1 MDEKFYFCRPMKA
14 YQTAAYYT
22 LGCKLNFS
30 ETSTIARNLADAG
43 YAKVDFERGADV
55 YVINTCSVTDNADK
69 KCRNVVRRAQKYN
82 PEAKVVVLG
91 CYAQLKPEE
100 ILAIPGVNL
109 VLGANEKFDTAAYLD
124 KVSAEDKE
132 AHYGKVSRA
141 KTFYPSFSMGDR
153 TRTFLKIQDG
163 CDYFCSFCTI
173 PLARGNSRS
182 QTIAE
187 TMKVVK
193 EVEATAVKEVVL
205 TGVNTGEFGVGTDE
219 NFHDLIQVLDKT
231 TIPRFRISSIEPNL
245 LSTEIIEFSSKSGKF
260 VPHFHV
266 PLQSGSNRILKDMK
280 RRYLKDLYADR
291 VHTIKR
297 LMPDACIGVDIIVG
311 FPGETDEEFMET
323 FEFVRD
329 LPVSYF
335 HVFTYSERPN
345 TIANR
350 MENPVPMQK
359 RNERSEQLRILS
371 QKKRRAFN
379 QTQIGKTKTVL
390 WESAEDENGLMHG
403 FTENYIKVSKPYDA
417 NLVNSFE
424 EITLKDVA
432 AEGMMTLV

>member
-1 MDEKFYFCRPMKA
+1 MKA
-14 YQTAAYYT
+14 FQTAAYYT

-30 ETSTIARNLADAG
+30 ETSTIARNLAEAG
-43 YAKVDFERGADV
+43 YAKVDFEHGADV
-55 YVINTCSVTDNADK
+55 YVINTCSVTENADR

-82 PEAKVVVLG
+82 PNAKVVVLG
-91 CYAQLKPEE
+91 CYAQLKPQE
-100 ILAIPGVNL
+100 IVDIPGVNL
-109 VLGANEKFDTAAYLD
+109 VLGANEKFDTASYLEGLTSTD
-124 KVSAEDKE
+124 KQT
-132 AHYGKVSRA
+132 HFGKVSHA
-141 KTFYPSFSMGDR
+141 KTFYPSYSMGDR

-182 QTIAE
+182 QSISE

-193 EVEATAVKEVVL
+193 EIENTNVKEVVL
-205 TGVNTGEFGVGTDE
+205 TGVNTGEFGIGTDE
-219 NFHDLIQVLDKT
+219 NFYDLVQHLDKT
-231 TIPRFRISSIEPNL
+231 SIDRFRISSIEPNL
-245 LSTEIIEFSSKSGKF
+245 LTDEIIQFSASSNKF

-280 RRYLKDLYADR
+280 RRYLKDLYINR
-291 VHTIKR
+291 VNSIKTA
-297 LMPDACIGVDIIVG
+297 MPDACIGVDIIVG
-311 FPGETDEEFMET
+311 FPGETDREFLET
-323 FEFVRD
+323 YEMVRD

-350 MENPVPMQK
+350 MPDPVPAQV
-359 RNERSEQLRILS
+359 RNERSEKLRILS

-379 QTQIGKTKTVL
+379 ETQLGKTKTVL
-390 WESAEDENGLMHG
+390 WEAHNDENGMMHG
-403 FTENYIKVSKPYDA
+403 FTENYIKVSRPYNE

-424 EITLKDVA
+424 EVTLNGLA
-432 AEGMMTLV
+432 PEGMMTIK

>member
-1 MDEKFYFCRPMKA
+1 MKA
-14 YQTAAYYT
+14 YNTAAYYT

-30 ETSTIARNLADAG
+30 ETSTIARNLKDAG
-43 YAKVDFERGADV
+43 YAKVDFEHGADV
-55 YVINTCSVTDNADK
+55 YVINTCSVTENADR
-69 KCRNVVRRAQKYN
+69 KCRNIVRRAQKYN
-82 PEAKVVVLG
+82 PDAKVVVLG

-100 ILAIPGVNL
+100 ILKIPGVNL
-109 VLGANEKFDTAAYLD
+109 VLGASEKFDVAKYMEQLETDD
-124 KVSAEDKE
+124 KQ
-132 AHYGKVSRA
+132 AHYKKVSRA
-141 KTFYPSFSMGDR
+141 KTFYPSYSVGDR

-182 QTIAE
+182 QSIAE
-187 TMKVVK
+187 TMKVVS
-193 EVEATAVKEVVL
+193 EIEQTDVKEVVL
-205 TGVNTGEFGVGTDE
+205 TGVNTGEFGIGTDE
-219 NFHDLIQVLDKT
+219 NFHDLIQVLDQT
-231 TIPRFRISSIEPNL
+231 EIDRFRISSIEPNL
-245 LSTEIIEFSSKSGKF
+245 LTNEIIHFSAQSNRF

-280 RRYLKDLYADR
+280 RKYLRELYADR
-291 VHTIKR
+291 VHTIKKA
-297 LMPDACIGVDIIVG
+297 MPDACIGVDIIVG

-350 MENPVPMQK
+350 MDHPVPMHV
-359 RNERSEQLRILS
+359 RNERSEKLRILS

-379 QTQIGKTKTVL
+379 ETQLGKTKTVL
-390 WESAEDENGLMHG
+390 WESHQDEDGMMHG
-403 FTENYIKVSKPYDA
+403 FTENYVKVSKPYDA
-417 NLVNSFE
+417 DLTNTFE
-424 EITLKDVA
+424 QVTLKELA
-432 AEGMMTLV
+432 PEGVVRVL

>member
-1 MDEKFYFCRPMKA
+1 MKA

-30 ETSTIARNLADAG
+30 ETSTIARNLAESG

-124 KVSAEDKE
+124 KISAEDKE

-219 NFHDLIQVLDKT
+219 NFYDLIQVLDQT

-245 LSTEIIEFSSKSGKF
+245 LSTEIIEFSSKSEKF

-350 MENPVPMQK
+350 MENPVPMHK

-379 QTQIGKTKTVL
+379 QTQKGKTKTVL
-390 WESAEDENGLMHG
+390 WESAEDENGLIHG
-403 FTENYIKVSKPYDA
+403 FTENYIKVSKPYDS
-417 NLVNSFE
+417 NMVNSFE
-424 EITLKDVA
+424 KVTLKDVV

>member
-1 MDEKFYFCRPMKA
+1 MKA
-14 YQTAAYYT
+14 YNTAAYYT

-30 ETSTIARNLADAG
+30 ETSTIARNLKDAG
-43 YAKVDFERGADV
+43 YAKVDFEHGADV
-55 YVINTCSVTDNADK
+55 YVINTCSVTENADR
-69 KCRNVVRRAQKYN
+69 KCRNIVRRAQKYN
-82 PEAKVVVLG
+82 PDAKVVVLG

-100 ILAIPGVNL
+100 ILKIPGVNL
-109 VLGANEKFDTAAYLD
+109 VLGASEKFDVAKYMEQLETDD
-124 KVSAEDKE
+124 KQ
-132 AHYGKVSRA
+132 AHYKKVSRA
-141 KTFYPSFSMGDR
+141 KTFYPSYSVGDR

-182 QTIAE
+182 QSIAE
-187 TMKVVK
+187 TMKVVS
-193 EVEATAVKEVVL
+193 EIEQTDVKEVVL
-205 TGVNTGEFGVGTDE
+205 TGVNTGEFGIGTDE
-219 NFHDLIQVLDKT
+219 NFHDLIQVLDQT
-231 TIPRFRISSIEPNL
+231 EIDRFRISSIEPNL
-245 LSTEIIEFSSKSGKF
+245 LTNEIIHFSAQSNRF

-280 RRYLKDLYADR
+280 RKYLRELYADR
-291 VHTIKR
+291 VHTIKKA
-297 LMPDACIGVDIIVG
+297 MPDACIGVDIIVG

-350 MENPVPMQK
+350 MDHPVPMHV
-359 RNERSEQLRILS
+359 RNERSEKLRILS

-379 QTQIGKTKTVL
+379 ETQLGKTKTVL
-390 WESAEDENGLMHG
+390 WESHQDEDGMMHG
-403 FTENYIKVSKPYDA
+403 FTENYVKVSKPYDA
-417 NLVNSFE
+417 DLTNTFE
-424 EITLKDVA
+424 QVTLKELA
-432 AEGMMTLV
+432 PEGVVRVG

>member
-1 MDEKFYFCRPMKA
+1 MKA

-109 VLGANEKFDTAAYLD
+109 VLGANEKFDTASYLD
-124 KVSAEDKE
+124 KISVEDKE

-141 KTFYPSFSMGDR
+141 KTFHPSFSMGDR

-205 TGVNTGEFGVGTDE
+205 TGVNTGEFGVGTEE
-219 NFHDLIQVLDKT
+219 NFHDLIQVLDQT

-245 LSTEIIEFSSKSGKF
+245 LSSEIIEFTSKSKKF

-280 RRYLKDLYADR
+280 RRYLKELYTDR

-335 HVFTYSERPN
+335 HVFSYSERPN

-350 MENPVPMQK
+350 MDNPVPMPK

-379 QTQIGKTKTVL
+379 ETQIGKTKTVL
-390 WESAEDENGLMHG
+390 WESAQDENGLMHG
-403 FTENYIKVSKPYDA
+403 FTENYIKVSKPYNA
-417 NLVNSFE
+417 KLVNSFE
-424 EITLKDVA
+424 EVTLKDVA

>member
-1 MDEKFYFCRPMKA
+1 MKA
-14 YQTAAYYT
+14 YNTAAYYT

-30 ETSTIARNLADAG
+30 ETSTIARNLAEAG

-55 YVINTCSVTDNADK
+55 YVINTCSVTENADR
-69 KCRNVVRRAQKYN
+69 KCRNIVRRAQKYN

-91 CYAQLKPEE
+91 CYAQLKPKE
-100 ILAIPGVNL
+100 ILEIPGVNL
-109 VLGANEKFDTAAYLD
+109 VLGANEKFDAAKYLSEIGND
-124 KVSAEDKE
+124 EKE
-132 AHYGKVSRA
+132 AHFGKISRA
-141 KTFYPSFSMGDR
+141 KTFFPSYSAVDR

-182 QTIAE
+182 QSIKE
-187 TMKVVK
+187 TMKVVR
-193 EVEATAVKEVVL
+193 EVEATDVKEVVL

-219 NFHDLIQVLDKT
+219 NFFDLIKELDQT
-231 TIPRFRISSIEPNL
+231 RIDRFRISSIEPNL
-245 LSTEIIEFSSKSGKF
+245 LTNEIIEFSGQSNKF

-280 RRYLKDLYADR
+280 RKYLKDLYADR
-291 VHTIKR
+291 VHSIKKH
-297 LMPDACIGVDIIVG
+297 MPDACIGVDIIVG

-335 HVFTYSERPN
+335 HVFSYSERPN

-350 MENPVPMQK
+350 MDNPVPMNV
-359 RNERSEQLRILS
+359 RNERSEKLRILS

-379 QTQIGKTKTVL
+379 ETQLGKTKTVL
-390 WESAEDENGLMHG
+390 WESGTDDLGLMHG
-403 FTENYIKVSKPYDA
+403 FTENYVKVSKPYDSTLT
-417 NLVNSFE
+417 NTFE
-424 EITLKDVA
+424 EVVLKGLA
-432 AEGMMTLV
+432 PEGMMTIN

>member
-1 MDEKFYFCRPMKA
+1 MKA
-14 YQTAAYYT
+14 FNTAAYYT

-30 ETSTIARNLADAG
+30 ETSTIARNLSEAG
-43 YAKVDFERGADV
+43 YAKVDFESGADV
-55 YVINTCSVTDNADK
+55 YVINTCSVTENADR

-82 PEAKVVVLG
+82 PSAKVIILG

-100 ILAIPGVNL
+100 IKEIPGVNL
-109 VLGANEKFDTAAYLD
+109 VLGANEKFDVATYLEDLTIDD
-124 KVSAEDKE
+124 KV

-141 KTFYPSFSMGDR
+141 KTFYPSYSAGDR

-182 QTIAE
+182 QSIEE
-187 TMKVVK
+187 TMKVVT
-193 EVEATAVKEVVL
+193 EIENTEVKEVVL
-205 TGVNTGEFGVGTDE
+205 TGVNTGEFGIGTEE

-231 TIPRFRISSIEPNL
+231 KIDRFRISSIEPNL
-245 LSTEIIEFSSKSGKF
+245 LTNEIIEFSATSNKF

-266 PLQSGSNRILKDMK
+266 PLQSGSNRILTDMK
-280 RRYLKDLYADR
+280 RRYLKGLYIDR
-291 VHTIKR
+291 VHTIKKH
-297 LMPDACIGVDIIVG
+297 MPDACIGVDIIVG

-323 FEFVRD
+323 FEMVRD

-379 QTQIGKTKTVL
+379 ATQLGKTKTVL

-403 FTENYIKVSKPYDA
+403 FTENYIKVSKPYSK
-417 NLVNSFE
+417 NRVNTFE
-424 EITLKDVA
+424 KVTLKGLA
-432 AEGMMTLV
+432 PEGMMTV

>member
-1 MDEKFYFCRPMKA
+1 MKA
-14 YQTAAYYT
+14 YNTAAYYT

-30 ETSTIARNLADAG
+30 ETSTIARNLKDAG
-43 YAKVDFERGADV
+43 YAKVDFEHGADV
-55 YVINTCSVTDNADK
+55 YVINTCSVTENADR
-69 KCRNVVRRAQKYN
+69 KCRNIVRRAQKYN

-100 ILAIPGVNL
+100 ILNIPGVNL
-109 VLGANEKFDTAAYLD
+109 VLGASEKFDVAKYMDQLEGDD
-124 KVSAEDKE
+124 KQ
-132 AHYGKVSRA
+132 AHYKKVSRA
-141 KTFYPSFSMGDR
+141 KTFYPSYSVGDR

-182 QTIAE
+182 QSIAE
-187 TMKVVK
+187 TMKVVS
-193 EVEATAVKEVVL
+193 EIEQTDVKEVVL
-205 TGVNTGEFGVGTDE
+205 TGVNTGEFGIGTDE

-231 TIPRFRISSIEPNL
+231 QIDRFRISSIEPNL
-245 LSTEIIEFSSKSGKF
+245 LTNEIIHFSAQSNRF

-280 RRYLKDLYADR
+280 RKYLRELYADR
-291 VHTIKR
+291 VHTIKKA
-297 LMPDACIGVDIIVG
+297 MPDACIGVDIIVG

-350 MENPVPMQK
+350 MENPVPMPL
-359 RNERSEQLRILS
+359 RNERSEKLRILS

-379 QTQIGKTKTVL
+379 ETQLGKTKTVL
-390 WESAEDENGLMHG
+390 WESHQDEDGMMHG
-403 FTENYIKVSKPYDA
+403 FTENYVKVSKPY
-417 NLVNSFE
+417 NPELTNTFE
-424 EITLKDVA
+424 QVTLQELA
-432 AEGMMTLV
+432 PEGVVRVL

>member
-1 MDEKFYFCRPMKA
+1 MKA
-14 YQTAAYYT
+14 FQTAAYYT

-30 ETSTIARNLADAG
+30 ETSTIARNLAEAG
-43 YAKVDFERGADV
+43 YGKVDFEHGADV
-55 YVINTCSVTDNADK
+55 YVINTCSVTENADR

-82 PEAKVVVLG
+82 PNAKVVVLG

-100 ILAIPGVNL
+100 ILNIQGVNL
-109 VLGANEKFDTAAYLD
+109 VLGANEKFDVASYLD
-124 KVSAEDKE
+124 KVNNEEKLAK
-132 AHYGKVSRA
+132 YGKISHA
-141 KTFYPSFSMGDR
+141 KTFYPSYSAGDR

-182 QTIAE
+182 QSISE
-187 TMKVVK
+187 TMKVVS
-193 EVEATAVKEVVL
+193 EIEQNNVKEVVL
-205 TGVNTGEFGVGTDE
+205 TGVNTGEFGIGTDE
-219 NFHDLIQVLDKT
+219 NFHDLIQVLDQT
-231 TIPRFRISSIEPNL
+231 SLDRFRISSIEPNL
-245 LSTEIIEFSSKSGKF
+245 LTDEIIKFSAQSKKF

-280 RRYLKDLYADR
+280 RRYLQDLYVDR
-291 VHTIKR
+291 VHTIKKE
-297 LMPDACIGVDIIVG
+297 MPDACIGVDIIVG

-323 FEFVRD
+323 FELVRD

-350 MENPVPMQK
+350 MDNPVPMNI
-359 RNERSEQLRILS
+359 RNERSEKLRILS

-379 QTQIGKTKTVL
+379 ETQLGKTKTVL
-390 WESAEDENGLMHG
+390 WESAEDDNGLMHG
-403 FTENYIKVSKPYDA
+403 FTENYIKVSRRYDEE
-417 NLVNSFE
+417 LVNTFE
-424 EITLKDVA
+424 TVTLNGLA
-432 AEGMMTLV
+432 AEGVMTIQN

>member
-1 MDEKFYFCRPMKA
+1 MKA

-69 KCRNVVRRAQKYN
+69 KCRNIVRRAQKYN
-82 PEAKVVVLG
+82 PEAKIVVLG
-91 CYAQLKPEE
+91 CYAQLKPKE

-109 VLGANEKFDTAAYLD
+109 VLGANEKFDTAAYLE
-124 KVSAEDKE
+124 KISTEDKE
-132 AHYGKVSRA
+132 AHYGKISRA

-193 EVEATAVKEVVL
+193 EVEASAVKEVVL
-205 TGVNTGEFGVGTDE
+205 TGVNTGEFGVGTNE
-219 NFHDLIQVLDKT
+219 NFHDLVQVLDKT

-245 LSTEIIEFSSKSGKF
+245 LSTEIIEFASKSDKF

-291 VHTIKR
+291 VHTIKK
-297 LMPDACIGVDIIVG
+297 LMPNACIGVDIIVG

-350 MENPVPMQK
+350 MENPVPMPK

-379 QTQIGKTKTVL
+379 ETQIGKTKTVL

-403 FTENYIKVSKPYDA
+403 FTENYIKVSKSFDA

-424 EITLKDVA
+424 KVTLKNVA
-432 AEGMMTLV
+432 AQGMMTLV

>member
-1 MDEKFYFCRPMKA
+1 MKA

-55 YVINTCSVTDNADK
+55 YVINTCSVTENADR

-91 CYAQLKPEE
+91 CYAQLKPKE

-109 VLGANEKFDTAAYLD
+109 VLGANEKFDTAKYLED
-124 KVSAEDKE
+124 LSNQDKE
-132 AHYGKVSRA
+132 AHFEKVSRA
-141 KTFYPSFSMGDR
+141 KTFHPSFSAGDR

-193 EVEATAVKEVVL
+193 EVEETKVKEVVL
-205 TGVNTGEFGVGTDE
+205 TGVNTGEFGVNTDE
-219 NFHDLIQVLDKT
+219 NFHDLIQVLDET

-245 LSTEIIEFSSKSGKF
+245 LSTEIIEFTANSKTF

-266 PLQSGSNRILKDMK
+266 PLQSGCNRILKDMK
-280 RRYLKDLYADR
+280 RRYLKELYVDR
-291 VHTIKR
+291 VETIKR

-350 MENPVPMQK
+350 MENPVPMNK

-379 QTQIGKTKTVL
+379 QSQIGKSKTVL
-390 WESAEDENGLMHG
+390 WEAAEDENGLMHG

-417 NLVNSFE
+417 NLVNTFE
-424 EITLKDVA
+424 NITLKDVA
-432 AEGMMTLV
+432 AEGMMTIN

>member
-1 MDEKFYFCRPMKA
+1 MYFCAPMKA
-14 YQTAAYYT
+14 YNTAAYYT

-30 ETSTIARNLADAG
+30 ETSTIARNLKDAG
-43 YAKVDFERGADV
+43 YAKVDFEHGADV
-55 YVINTCSVTDNADK
+55 YVINTCSVTENADR
-69 KCRNVVRRAQKYN
+69 KCRNIVRRAQKYN
-82 PEAKVVVLG
+82 PDAKVIVLG

-100 ILAIPGVNL
+100 ILNIPGVNL
-109 VLGANEKFDTAAYLD
+109 VLGASEKFDVAQYIEKLEGDD
-124 KVSAEDKE
+124 KQ
-132 AHYGKVSRA
+132 AHYKKVSRA
-141 KTFYPSFSMGDR
+141 KTFFPSYSVGDR

-182 QTIAE
+182 QSISE
-187 TMKVVK
+187 TMNVVR
-193 EVEATAVKEVVL
+193 EIEQTDVKEVVL
-205 TGVNTGEFGVGTDE
+205 TGVNTGEFGIGTDE
-219 NFHDLIQVLDKT
+219 NFHDLIQVLDQT
-231 TIPRFRISSIEPNL
+231 SIDRFRISSIEPNL
-245 LSTEIIEFSSKSGKF
+245 LTNDIIHFSAQSDKF

-280 RRYLKDLYADR
+280 RKYLRELYADR
-291 VHTIKR
+291 VNTIKTT
-297 LMPDACIGVDIIVG
+297 MPDACIGVDIIVG

-350 MENPVPMQK
+350 MENPVPMQV
-359 RNERSEQLRILS
+359 RNERSEKLRILS

-379 QTQIGKTKTVL
+379 ETQLGKTKTVL
-390 WESAEDENGLMHG
+390 WEAHQDENGLMHG
-403 FTENYIKVSKPYDA
+403 FTENYVKVAKPY
-417 NLVNSFE
+417 NSDLTNTFE
-424 EITLKDVA
+424 QVTLKELA
-432 AEGMMTLV
+432 PEGMVKVL

>member
-1 MDEKFYFCRPMKA
+1 MKA

-30 ETSTIARNLADAG
+30 ETSTIARNLAEAG
-43 YAKVDFERGADV
+43 YAKVDFENGADV
-55 YVINTCSVTDNADK
+55 YVINTCSVTENADR
-69 KCRNVVRRAQKYN
+69 KCRNIVRRAQKYN

-91 CYAQLKPEE
+91 CYAQLKPKE

-109 VLGANEKFDTAAYLD
+109 VLGANEKFDAAKYLAEL
-124 KVSAEDKE
+124 SADAKE
-132 AHYGKVSRA
+132 AHFDKVSRA
-141 KTFYPSFSMGDR
+141 KTFIPSFSAGDR
-153 TRTFLKIQDG
+153 TRTFLKVQDG

-182 QTIAE
+182 QSIAE
-187 TMKVVK
+187 TMKVVN
-193 EVEATAVKEVVL
+193 EIEATDVKEVVL
-205 TGVNTGEFGVGTDE
+205 TGVNTGDFGVGTE
-219 NFHDLIQVLDKT
+219 ESFYDLIQVLDT
-231 TIPRFRISSIEPNL
+231 TAIPRFRISSIEPNL
-245 LSTEIIEFSSKSGKF
+245 LSTEIIEFSSTSNKF

-280 RRYLKDLYADR
+280 RRYLKSLYEDR
-291 VHTIKR
+291 VTTIKS

-350 MENPVPMQK
+350 MENAVPMDK
-359 RNERSEQLRILS
+359 RSKRSEQLRILS

-379 QTQIGKTKTVL
+379 ETQIGKTKTVL

-403 FTENYIKVSKPYDA
+403 FTENYVKVSKPYNA
-417 NLVNSFE
+417 KLVNTFE
-424 EITLKDVA
+424 IVTLKAVA
-432 AEGMMTLV
+432 AEGMMTLT

>member
-1 MDEKFYFCRPMKA
+1 MKA
-14 YQTAAYYT
+14 YNTAAYYT

-30 ETSTIARNLADAG
+30 ETSTIARNLKDAG
-43 YAKVDFERGADV
+43 YAKVDFEHGADI
-55 YVINTCSVTDNADK
+55 YVINTCSVTENADR
-69 KCRNVVRRAQKYN
+69 KCRNIVRRAQKYN

-100 ILAIPGVNL
+100 ILNIPGVNL
-109 VLGANEKFDTAAYLD
+109 VLGASEKFDVAKYMDQLEADD
-124 KVSAEDKE
+124 KQ
-132 AHYGKVSRA
+132 AHYKKVSRA
-141 KTFYPSFSMGDR
+141 KTFYPSYSVGDR

-182 QTIAE
+182 QSIAE
-187 TMKVVK
+187 TMKVVS
-193 EVEATAVKEVVL
+193 EIEQTDVKEVVL
-205 TGVNTGEFGVGTDE
+205 TGVNTGEFGIGTDE

-231 TIPRFRISSIEPNL
+231 QIDRFRISSIEPNL
-245 LSTEIIEFSSKSGKF
+245 LTNEIIHFSAQSNRF

-280 RRYLKDLYADR
+280 RKYLRELYADR
-291 VHTIKR
+291 VHTIKKA
-297 LMPDACIGVDIIVG
+297 MPDACIGVDIIVG

-350 MENPVPMQK
+350 MENPVPMPV
-359 RNERSEQLRILS
+359 RNERSEKLRILS

-379 QTQIGKTKTVL
+379 ETQLGKTKTVL
-390 WESAEDENGLMHG
+390 WESHQDEDGMMHG
-403 FTENYIKVSKPYDA
+403 FTENYVKVSKPYNPDLT
-417 NLVNSFE
+417 NTFE
-424 EITLKDVA
+424 QVTLQELA
-432 AEGMMTLV
+432 PEGVVRVL

>member
-1 MDEKFYFCRPMKA
+1 MKA
-14 YQTAAYYT
+14 FNTAAYYT

-30 ETSTIARNLADAG
+30 ETSTIARNLSEAG
-43 YAKVDFERGADV
+43 YAKVDFESGADV
-55 YVINTCSVTDNADK
+55 YVINTCSVTENADR

-82 PEAKVVVLG
+82 PSAKVVVLG

-100 ILAIPGVNL
+100 IKEIPGVNL
-109 VLGANEKFDTAAYLD
+109 VLGANEKFDVATYLEDLTIDD
-124 KVSAEDKE
+124 KV

-141 KTFYPSFSMGDR
+141 KTFFPSYSAGDR

-182 QTIAE
+182 QSIEE
-187 TMKVVK
+187 TMKVVT
-193 EVEATAVKEVVL
+193 EIENTEVKEVVL
-205 TGVNTGEFGVGTDE
+205 TGVNTGEFGIGTEE

-231 TIPRFRISSIEPNL
+231 KIDRFRISSIEPNL
-245 LSTEIIEFSSKSGKF
+245 LTNEIIEFSATSNKF

-266 PLQSGSNRILKDMK
+266 PLQSGSNRILTDMK
-280 RRYLKDLYADR
+280 RRYLKGLYIDR
-291 VHTIKR
+291 VHTIKKH
-297 LMPDACIGVDIIVG
+297 MPDACIGVDIIVG

-323 FEFVRD
+323 FEMVRD

-379 QTQIGKTKTVL
+379 ATQLGKTKTVL

-403 FTENYIKVSKPYDA
+403 FTENYIKVSKPYSK
-417 NLVNSFE
+417 NLVNTFE
-424 EITLKDVA
+424 KVTLKGLA
-432 AEGMMTLV
+432 PEGMMTV

>member
-1 MDEKFYFCRPMKA
+1 MKA

-82 PEAKVVVLG
+82 PDAKVVVLG
-91 CYAQLKPEE
+91 CYAQLKPAE

-109 VLGANEKFDTAAYLD
+109 VLGANEKFDTATYLENL
-124 KVSAEDKE
+124 SIEDKE

-141 KTFYPSFSMGDR
+141 KTFHPSFSIGDR
-153 TRTFLKIQDG
+153 TRTFLKVQDG

-193 EVEATAVKEVVL
+193 EVEETAVKEVVL
-205 TGVNTGEFGVGTDE
+205 TGVNTGEFGVGTNE
-219 NFHDLIQVLDKT
+219 NFYDLIQELDQT

-245 LSTEIIEFSSKSGKF
+245 LSTEIITFSSQSNKF

-280 RRYLKDLYADR
+280 RKYLKDLYEDR
-291 VHTIKR
+291 VQTIKQ

-323 FEFVRD
+323 YAFVRD

-350 MENPVPMQK
+350 MDNPVPMHK

-379 QTQIGKTKTVL
+379 ESQIGKTKTVL

-403 FTENYIKVSKPYDA
+403 FTENYIKVSKPYD
-417 NLVNSFE
+417 NTLVNSFE
-424 EITLKDVA
+424 NVKLVGVA
-432 AEGMMTLV
+432 AEGMMTIG

>member
-1 MDEKFYFCRPMKA
+1 MKA

-30 ETSTIARNLADAG
+30 ETSTIARNLAEAG
-43 YAKVDFERGADV
+43 YAKVDFENGADV
-55 YVINTCSVTDNADK
+55 YVINTCSVTENADR
-69 KCRNVVRRAQKYN
+69 KCRNIVRRAQKYN

-91 CYAQLKPEE
+91 CYAQLKPKE

-109 VLGANEKFDTAAYLD
+109 VLGANEKFDTAKYLAEL
-124 KVSAEDKE
+124 SADAKE
-132 AHYGKVSRA
+132 AHFDKVSRA
-141 KTFYPSFSMGDR
+141 KTFIPSFSAGDR
-153 TRTFLKIQDG
+153 TRTFLKVQDG

-182 QTIAE
+182 QSIAE
-187 TMKVVK
+187 TMKVVN
-193 EVEATAVKEVVL
+193 EIEATDVKEVVL
-205 TGVNTGEFGVGTDE
+205 TGVNTGDFGVGTE
-219 NFHDLIQVLDKT
+219 ESFYDLIQVLDT
-231 TIPRFRISSIEPNL
+231 TAIPRFRISSIEPNL
-245 LSTEIIEFSSKSGKF
+245 LSTEIIEFSSTSNKF

-280 RRYLKDLYADR
+280 RRYLKSLYEDR
-291 VHTIKR
+291 VTTIKS

-350 MENPVPMQK
+350 MENAVPMDK
-359 RNERSEQLRILS
+359 RSKRSEQLRILS

-379 QTQIGKTKTVL
+379 ETQIGKTKTVL

-403 FTENYIKVSKPYDA
+403 FTENYVKVSKPYNA
-417 NLVNSFE
+417 KLVNTFE
-424 EITLKDVA
+424 IVTLKAVA
-432 AEGMMTLV
+432 AEGMMTLT

>member
-1 MDEKFYFCRPMKA
+1 MKA
-14 YQTAAYYT
+14 FQTAAYYT

-55 YVINTCSVTDNADK
+55 YVINTCSVTENADR

-91 CYAQLKPEE
+91 CYAQLKPKE
-100 ILAIPGVNL
+100 ILEIPGVNL
-109 VLGANEKFDTAAYLD
+109 VLGANEKFDTAKYLED
-124 KVSAEDKE
+124 LSHEDKE
-132 AHYGKVSRA
+132 AHFGKVSKA
-141 KTFYPSFSMGDR
+141 KTFFPSFSAGDR

-182 QTIAE
+182 QNIE
-187 TMKVVK
+187 QTMKVVK
-193 EVEATAVKEVVL
+193 EVETTKVKEVVL

-219 NFHDLIQVLDKT
+219 NFFDLIKELENT

-245 LSTEIIEFSSKSGKF
+245 LSTEIIEFSSTSKKF

-280 RRYLKDLYADR
+280 RRYLKDLYEDR
-291 VHTIKR
+291 VNTIKKN
-297 LMPDACIGVDIIVG
+297 MPDACIGVDIIVG
-311 FPGETDEEFMET
+311 FPGETDDEFMET
-323 FEFVRD
+323 YEFVRD

-350 MENPVPMQK
+350 MENPVSMQK

-379 QTQIGKTKTVL
+379 ETQIGKEKTVL

-403 FTENYIKVSKPYDA
+403 FTENYIKVSKPYDSA
-417 NLVNSFE
+417 LVNTFE
-424 EITLKDVA
+424 KITLKGVA
-432 AEGMMTLV
+432 PEGMMTLM

>member
-1 MDEKFYFCRPMKA
+1 MYFCAPMKA
-14 YQTAAYYT
+14 YNTAAYYT

-30 ETSTIARNLADAG
+30 ETSTIARNLKDAG
-43 YAKVDFERGADV
+43 YAKVDFEHGADV
-55 YVINTCSVTDNADK
+55 YVINTCSVTENADR
-69 KCRNVVRRAQKYN
+69 KCRNIVRRAQKYN
-82 PEAKVVVLG
+82 PDAKVIVLG

-100 ILAIPGVNL
+100 ILNIPGVNL
-109 VLGANEKFDTAAYLD
+109 VLGASEKFDVAQYIEKLEEDD
-124 KVSAEDKE
+124 KQ
-132 AHYGKVSRA
+132 AHYKKVSRA
-141 KTFYPSFSMGDR
+141 KTFFPSYSVGDR

-182 QTIAE
+182 QSISE
-187 TMKVVK
+187 TMNVVR
-193 EVEATAVKEVVL
+193 EIEQTDVKEVVL
-205 TGVNTGEFGVGTDE
+205 TGVNTGEFGIGTDE
-219 NFHDLIQVLDKT
+219 NFHDLIQVLDQT
-231 TIPRFRISSIEPNL
+231 SIDRFRISSIEPNL
-245 LSTEIIEFSSKSGKF
+245 LTNDIIHFSAQSDKF

-280 RRYLKDLYADR
+280 RKYLRELYADR
-291 VHTIKR
+291 VNTIKTT
-297 LMPDACIGVDIIVG
+297 MPDACIGVDIIVG

-350 MENPVPMQK
+350 MENPVPMQV
-359 RNERSEQLRILS
+359 RNERSEKLRILS

-379 QTQIGKTKTVL
+379 ATQLGKTKTVL
-390 WESAEDENGLMHG
+390 WEAHQDENGLMHG
-403 FTENYIKVSKPYDA
+403 FTENYVKVAKPY
-417 NLVNSFE
+417 NSDLTNTFE
-424 EITLKDVA
+424 QVTLKELA
-432 AEGMMTLV
+432 PEGMVKVL